1 MANEIFG
8 TATRLAKQYI
18 LESMISS
25 LGFIVSDFAVG
36 DQGHD
41 PLNPTLAR
49 SPDPGDSEIN
59 GGEPPLFG
67 PHTLSDRSSD
77 GRVLSFLITLQP
89 LEAVG
94 SISRYDLI
102 ATITE
107 SPLGD
112 PVVGTQFLFATLNT
126 PLSVK
131 TDTETKTRW
140 VSVRF

>member
-1 MANEIFG
+1 MAYEIFG
-8 TATRLAKQYI
+8 TVTRLAKGYI
-18 LESMISS
+18 LESMVSS

-41 PLNPTLAR
+41 PLNPTLAK
-49 SPDPGDSEIN
+49 SPSQDETEIN

-67 PHTLSDRSSD
+67 PHILDDRTQD
-77 GRVLSFLITLQP
+77 GRVLSFRIRLSK

-102 ATITE
+102 ATITD

-112 PVVGTQFLFATLNT
+112 PAVGEQFLFATLNT

-131 TDTETKTRW
+131 TDTETKDRW
-140 VSVRF
+140 VLVRF